1 MLTVEKI
8 KSVLPVLDF
17 FFFLIINWSI
27 LAKSGSSVTFRCLYN
42 AVSLSRFTFCL
53 NCKVDV
59 APVISGSVNDISSTL
74 LVSGVL

>member
-8 KSVLPVLDF
+8 KSVLPALD
-17 FFFLIINWSI
+17 FFFLIINRSI